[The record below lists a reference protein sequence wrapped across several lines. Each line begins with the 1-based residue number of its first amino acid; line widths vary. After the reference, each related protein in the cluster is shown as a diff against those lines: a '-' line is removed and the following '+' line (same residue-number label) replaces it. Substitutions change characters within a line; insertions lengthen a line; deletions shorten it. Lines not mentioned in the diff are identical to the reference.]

1 MQILMNVSSNL
12 IYVAQ
17 LGSVRTREEATSV
30 SVQKAI
36 DEMLLVPSVKVRVIH
51 IIYIHIMSC
60 WVIQSD
66 E

>member
-17 LGSVRTREEATSV
+17 LGSVRTLEEATSV